1 MKIWIHWYN
10 DDGTVQKMRFQN
22 FPRGMRW
29 RRKALILKRGYKAVK
44 KYADLTG
51 PEELSEAIKLH
62 KKWVRI
68 AADFINKHCEYYTPR
83 DLKDHFHEA
92 LDWLSNH
99 QEGEI

>member
-10 DDGTVQKMRFQN
+10 DDGSMQEMRFQSIS
-22 FPRGMRW
+22 RGMRW
-29 RRKALILKRGYKAVK
+29 RRKTLVLKRGYKAVK

-51 PEELSEAIKLH
+51 PAELSQAIKFY
-62 KKWVRI
+62 KAWVKI
-68 AADFINKHCEYYTPR
+68 AAGFSNKYCGRYVPR
-83 DLKDHFHEA
+83 DLKDHFLEA